1 MEEQEYIF
9 RKLEREDRDRIRELF
24 VSVFTAPPWNDNW
37 SDRQQL
43 DRYLEDLTGQSN
55 SLAFGL
61 FDGEELVGV
70 SMGSIKHWW
79 SGTEYC
85 IEELCV
91 KTCRQ
96 GQGLG
101 TFFLKKIRSHI
112 AGMGLKHIF
121 LQTERTVPAY
131 EFYLKNGFKELKD
144 NVSLAGK
151 TE

>member
-9 RKLEREDRDRIRELF
+9 RKLGREDRDRIRELF
-24 VSVFTAPPWNDNW
+24 VSVFTAPLWNDDW

-43 DRYLEDLTGQSN
+43 DRYLEDLTGQSS

-96 GQGLG
+96 RQGLG

-112 AGMGLKHIF
+112 AGMGLKHLF

-144 NVSLAGK
+144 HVSLAGK